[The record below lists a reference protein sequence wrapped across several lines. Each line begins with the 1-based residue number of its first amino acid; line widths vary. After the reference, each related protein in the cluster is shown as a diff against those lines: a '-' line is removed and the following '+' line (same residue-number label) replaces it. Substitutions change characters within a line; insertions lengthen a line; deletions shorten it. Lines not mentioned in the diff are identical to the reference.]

1 MFSKLDSK
9 CWPSEKAVVAKS
21 RNFVKWAL
29 TEGHLTSRKDAPAAS
44 AKICRSAYAVE
55 EEAKMAEDNDNA
67 NTDGTSSSAH
77 HEKGQGEEG
86 EGREEEEH
94 EDEERAIHEKDFV
107 SWLKRLSSKGN
118 VDSKPRERSSFSA
131 TAGIASKRSAI
142 LTPLERCKSTIA
154 KKGAFIASFRE
165 VNLGDGGGDLT
176 VEQYEALILEHF
188 LVYCAASKIDRSIL
202 TDFDGLE
209 TADTR
214 AVEDAREKRQCM
226 RPAL

>member
-1 MFSKLDSK
+1 M
-9 CWPSEKAVVAKS
+9 AAKS

-44 AKICRSAYAVE
+44 AKICRLAYAVE

-118 VDSKPRERSSFSA
+118 VDSVNLGRDQ
-131 TAGIASKRSAI
+131 ASVPPLELLGKRSAM

>member
-1 MFSKLDSK
+1 
-9 CWPSEKAVVAKS
+9 
-21 RNFVKWAL
+21 
-29 TEGHLTSRKDAPAAS
+29 
-44 AKICRSAYAVE
+44 
-55 EEAKMAEDNDNA
+55 MAEDNDNA
-67 NTDGTSSSAH
+67 NTDGTH
-77 HEKGQGEEG
+77 LLLIMKRQGEEG

-118 VDSKPRERSSFSA
+118 VDSVNLGRDQ
-131 TAGIASKRSAI
+131 ASVPPLELLGKRSAI

-188 LVYCAASKIDRSIL
+188 LVYCAASKID
-202 TDFDGLE
+202 
-209 TADTR
+209 
-214 AVEDAREKRQCM
+214 
-226 RPAL
+226 